1 MGRIAAWIRASA
13 FALGAPGLLL
23 VTFVDSSF
31 ISLPEVADI
40 LVILMVAQHKSL
52 LALYV
57 ASATIGSLAGCLIIY
72 FLGRKGGEAFV
83 RKRFGGTS
91 VDRSLGAL
99 RRYGLLAVLVPG
111 IMPPPMP
118 FKIFVFLAGVAE
130 ISTLRFSIAIVLGR
144 GGRYLALGLLAV
156 RYGDQAI
163 SYVRDHGVAV
173 SLAAV
178 GVLMAAGVAYW
189 LWSKAQ
195 TATGR

>member
-57 ASATIGSLAGCLIIY
+57 ASATLGSLAGCLIIY

-99 RRYGLLAVLVPG
+99 RRYGLLAVLVPA

-130 ISTLRFSIAIVLGR
+130 ISTLRFSIAIILGR

-163 SYVRDHGVAV
+163 GYVRDHGVAV

-178 GVLMAAGVAYW
+178 GLLVAAGVGYW

-195 TATGR
+195 TAKGR

>member
-1 MGRIAAWIRASA
+1 MSPRPLNRPTLSPRSSHAITDRCPAN
-13 FALGAPGLLL
+13 FAGAG
-23 VTFVDSSF
+23 D
-31 ISLPEVADI
+31 
-40 LVILMVAQHKSL
+40 
-52 LALYV
+52 
-57 ASATIGSLAGCLIIY
+57 GCL
-72 FLGRKGGEAFV
+72 RKGGEAFV

-99 RRYGLLAVLVPG
+99 RRYGLLAVLVPA

-130 ISTLRFSIAIVLGR
+130 ISTLRFSLAVLLGR

-163 SYVRDHGVAV
+163 NYVRDHGVAV

-178 GVLMAAGVAYW
+178 GLLVAAGVAYW

-195 TATGR
+195 TAKGR